1 LNEILRGGLAVRVF
15 LCFAAGLLLSYALR
29 SINAVI
35 APSLVA
41 EFGLSNAELGALAS
55 AYFLSFAILQLPLGV
70 WLDRFGSRRTN
81 ALLLTIAALG
91 CLCFALS
98 TTSWMLW
105 LSRALIGVGVCG
117 ALMAAL
123 RAFRFW
129 YAPERQQ
136 QLAAWI
142 LVAGSLGAL
151 TATVPVHALLPHI
164 GWRGVFM
171 MTAVLLAGV
180 AAALW
185 WALPAEP
192 RQPVQTLASQW
203 GGYLQVFGEPYFWRY
218 VIPLMMVQSSFI
230 AFQGL
235 WAGPWFVNVLGM
247 DPAGSAQ
254 ALFVMNLLL
263 MSTYLLFGAVLPG
276 WVRRGWTVPRLVAWG
291 GLLMLLSLTA
301 ISLASG
307 PWAWLLWLPLA
318 IGSTTFM
325 ITQSHLSLTFPPEL
339 TGRAFSAS
347 NLMMFVGMFL
357 TQWLFGVVIDLIA
370 GIAAIG
376 PGAPAYRAA
385 MAVWVALQVLAYL
398 LMIGWRVRPREAA
411 QASED
416 MQRP

>member
-1 LNEILRGGLAVRVF
+1 MTEILRGGVAVRVF

-29 SINAVI
+29 AINAVI
-35 APSLVA
+35 APSLVE
-41 EFGLSNAELGALAS
+41 EFGLTNAELGALAS
-55 AYFLSFAILQLPLGV
+55 AYFFSFAILQLPLGV

-81 ALLLTIAALG
+81 ALLLALAAMG
-91 CLCFALS
+91 CLSFALS
-98 TTSWMLW
+98 TAAWMLW

-129 YAPERQQ
+129 YEPQRQQ

-151 TATVPVHALLPHI
+151 CATIPAHALLPI
-164 GWRGVFM
+164 VGWRGIFM
-171 MTAVLLAGV
+171 IVAALLALV
-180 AAALW
+180 ALALW
-185 WALPAEP
+185 WLLPAEP
-192 RQPVQTLASQW
+192 AQPVQSLARQW
-203 GGYLQVFGEPYFWRY
+203 GGYRQVFGEPYFWRY
-218 VIPLMMVQSSFI
+218 VVALMVVQSSFI

-235 WAGPWFVNVLGM
+235 WAGPWFMQVLGM
-247 DPAGSAQ
+247 SPAASAQ

-263 MSTYLLFGAVLPG
+263 MSTYLVFGALLPR
-276 WVRRGWTVPRLVAWG
+276 WVQRGWTVPRLVAWG
-291 GLLMLLSLTA
+291 GALMLLSLAA
-301 ISLASG
+301 ISMASG

-318 IGSTTFM
+318 VGSTSFM

-357 TQWLFGVVIDLIA
+357 TQWLFGVVIDLMA
-370 GIAAIG
+370 GVAAIG

-385 MAVWVALQVLAYL
+385 MGVWLVLQLLAYA
-398 LMIGWRVRPREAA
+398 LMVGWRIVPRERAP
-411 QASED
+411 SH
-416 MQRP
+416 